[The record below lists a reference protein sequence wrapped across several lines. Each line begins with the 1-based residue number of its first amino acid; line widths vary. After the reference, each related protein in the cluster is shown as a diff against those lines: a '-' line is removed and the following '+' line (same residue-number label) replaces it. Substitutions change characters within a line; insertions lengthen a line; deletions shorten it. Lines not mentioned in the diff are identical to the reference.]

1 MRIVPKTLLL
11 QTVIIA
17 VAISAG
23 ATCNAHMAGADRCE
37 RELQA

>member
-11 QTVIIA
+11 QTVITA

-23 ATCNAHMAGADRCE
+23 ATLNAHMAGAGRCDG
-37 RELQA
+37 ELQA